1 MYQYDAVK
9 KRMIPFKKN
18 VNHFHTSSMQSFTK
32 ELLIS
37 EYIFSETI
45 QFRLNISET
54 FFVV

>member
-37 EYIFSETI
+37 EYIFSEKI
-45 QFRLNISET
+45 FN
-54 FFVV
+54 FV